1 MPAVPAD
8 AGTLTS
14 FPADHPVADRVN
26 DAGYFMSRDPRVL
39 DTRPHSLLGQGIA
52 VADAASLDLYPHL
65 SRAGLRDLSFNEF
78 EGATGTSDL
87 HDAHLRHSFSN
98 RISSLRRKMSDTL

>member
-1 MPAVPAD
+1 MEGDLTRHKDTAAARIAVTAVAAVPAD

-39 DTRPHSLLGQGIA
+39 DARPHSLLGQGIA
-52 VADAASLDLYPHL
+52 VADAASLNLYPHL
-65 SRAGLRDLSFNEF
+65 PRAGVRYLAFNDLERSA
-78 EGATGTSDL
+78 G
-87 HDAHLRHSFSN
+87 
-98 RISSLRRKMSDTL
+98 